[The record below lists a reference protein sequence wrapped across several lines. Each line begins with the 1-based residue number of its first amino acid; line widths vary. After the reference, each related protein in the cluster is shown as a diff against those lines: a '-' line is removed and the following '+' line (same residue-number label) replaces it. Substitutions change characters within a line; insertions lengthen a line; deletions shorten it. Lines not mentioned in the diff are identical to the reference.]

1 MKATAGTEPLLM
13 KLFTSHLLVSSGS
26 NAGRFVVRSVPTWA
40 WILCLAAASAF
51 GCAAAA
57 SPPTVPV
64 VDESSVR
71 PGINEPYVQPNALDK
86 FTRVLEAETREVAQH
101 RDEIVDAI
109 GLRRGMVVADIGAGT
124 GLFVTEIAKRVG
136 KRGAVFAVDIVP
148 VFLERIRERAKAEG
162 LTNVTA
168 VQGEEKATALKP
180 DSVDLAFMC
189 DTYHHIEFPQTYMRS
204 LFRTLRPG
212 ATLVLIDFERI
223 EGKTSPGILQHVRAD
238 KQTVI
243 EEVKQAGFVLESET
257 DLLEE
262 NYYLRFRRP

>member
-1 MKATAGTEPLLM
+1 
-13 KLFTSHLLVSSGS
+13 
-26 NAGRFVVRSVPTWA
+26 VRAPPARA

-51 GCAAAA
+51 GCATAA

-71 PGINEPYVQPNALDK
+71 PGINDPYVQPDALDK
-86 FTRVLEAETREVAQH
+86 FTRILEAETREVAQH
-101 RDEIVDAI
+101 RDKIVAAME
-109 GLRRGMVVADIGAGT
+109 LRKGMIVADIGAGT
-124 GLFVTEIAKRVG
+124 GLFVTEIAKQVG

-148 VFLERIRERAKAEG
+148 VFLERIRERAMADG
-162 LTNVTA
+162 LTNVIA
-168 VQGEEKATALKP
+168 VQGEERATALEP

-204 LFRTLRPG
+204 LFHTLRPG

-223 EGKTSPGILQHVRAD
+223 EGKTSPTILKHVRAG

-243 EEVKQAGFVLESET
+243 EEVKQAGFVFESEI
-257 DLLEE
+257 DLLEQ
-262 NYYLRFRRP
+262 NYYLRFRRPAGRPP